1 MINLTFAIDQF
12 ARTEL
17 VGRPEGGSVEEDA
30 VNSVN
35 GLTQVVE
42 PTSAM
47 GGS

>member
-1 MINLTFAIDQF
+1 MIDLTYAIDQF